1 MHFQLAW
8 RNIWRNP
15 RRTAVIL
22 LAVIIGV
29 WSMIFLGALMRGIM
43 TGMIDNGIATLTGHI
58 KIYATGYRDDP
69 VIENSITDPQS
80 IFSVLQELLP
90 PGSRWTSRVRVN
102 AVANNARHASGV
114 MIVGIEPGQ
123 EIGLSFIGK
132 AVTDGRYLDQ
142 TDANGIIVGRALLE
156 KFETRIGHK
165 LVLMSQDTQ
174 RDIASKAFR
183 IIGTF
188 TSEMESTEK
197 QFVFVT
203 QTAAQQFLKMGNAIS
218 EVSIVLPV
226 EADEAQ
232 VSDSLKKALSGKG
245 FDVLTWQELLPIL
258 TIYLKLY
265 DGFIFVWFVVIFIAM
280 GFGIVN
286 TTLMAVFER
295 IREFGL
301 LKAMGM
307 KPGHIVKQILLESA
321 LMLIVG
327 VLSGNVLAYSSIAG
341 LSQNGIDLT
350 ALAAGAEFAGMS
362 RVIFPVLYGQ
372 DVVLA
377 NLVVFVLGVLVCL
390 YPAVKAARIT
400 AVEALGHT

>member
-43 TGMIDNGIATLTGHI
+43 AGMIDNGIATLTGHI
-58 KIYATGYRDDP
+58 KIAVTGYRSDP
-69 VIENSITDPQS
+69 VIENSITTPHT
-80 IFSVLQELLP
+80 IFPVLHEHLP
-90 PGSRWTSRVRVN
+90 PGSRWASRVRVN

-114 MIVGIEPGQ
+114 VLVGIEPDQ

-132 AVTDGRYLDQ
+132 AVADGRYLDPA
-142 TDANGIIVGRALLE
+142 DANGIIVGRALLE
-156 KFETRIGHK
+156 KFETRLGHK

-183 IIGTF
+183 IVGMF
-188 TSEMESTEK
+188 TSEMSSTEK

-203 QTAAQQFLKMGNAIS
+203 QTATQQMLKMGTAIS
-218 EVSIVLPV
+218 EISIVLPSG
-226 EADEAQ
+226 ADEAQ
-232 VSDSLKKALSGKG
+232 VGAGLKAALAGQG
-245 FDVLTWQELLPIL
+245 FEILTWQELLPIL

-321 LMLIVG
+321 LMLVVG
-327 VLSGNVLAYSSIAG
+327 VITGNILAYLSIAG
-341 LSQNGIDLT
+341 LAPNGIDLT

-362 RVIFPVLYGQ
+362 RMIVPVLNWQ

-390 YPAVKAARIT
+390 YPAVKAARIS
-400 AVEALGHT
+400 VVDALSHT

>member
-8 RNIWRNP
+8 RNVWRNP

-29 WSMIFLGALMRGIM
+29 WSMILLGALMRGIM
-43 TGMIDNGIATLTGHI
+43 VGMVDNGIATLTGHI
-58 KIYATGYRDDP
+58 KICAMGYRNDP
-69 VIENSITDPQS
+69 VIENSIENPHA
-80 IFSVLQELLP
+80 VLPVLEQLP

-114 MIVGIEPGQ
+114 TLVGIEPNR

-132 AVTDGRYLDQ
+132 AVTQGRYLDPA
-142 TDANGIIVGRALLE
+142 DANGIIIGQALLE

-165 LVLMSQDTQ
+165 LVLMSQDTE

-188 TSEMESTEK
+188 TSEMASTEK
-197 QFVFVT
+197 QYVFVT
-203 QTAAQQFLKMGNAIS
+203 QAAAQQLLKMGNAIS
-218 EVSIVLPV
+218 EVSIVLPS
-226 EADEAQ
+226 ETDEAQ
-232 VSDSLKKALSGKG
+232 IGADLKAALSGKG
-245 FDVLTWQELLPIL
+245 FDILTWQELLPIL

-307 KPGHIVKQILLESA
+307 KPRHIVKQILLESA

-327 VLSGNVLAYSSIAG
+327 VISGNILAYLSILG
-341 LSQNGIDLT
+341 LARNGIDLT

-362 RVIFPVLYGQ
+362 RIIVPVLYGQ
-372 DVVLA
+372 DIVLA

-400 AVEALGHT
+400 AVEALSHT

>member
-1 MHFQLAW
+1 MHFQMAW

-29 WSMIFLGALMRGIM
+29 WSMILLGALMRGIM
-43 TGMIDNGIATLTGHI
+43 VGMIDNGIATLTGHL
-58 KIYATGYRDDP
+58 KIHAKGFRSDP
-69 VIENSITDPQS
+69 VIENSITNPQA
-80 IFSVLQELLP
+80 VVAALQKKLP
-90 PGSRWTSRVRVN
+90 PGSQWTSRVRVN
-102 AVANNARHASGV
+102 AVANNARHAGGV
-114 MIVGIEPGQ
+114 VLVGIDPKR
-123 EIGLSFIGK
+123 EIGLSFIGN
-132 AVTDGRYLDQ
+132 AVTQGRYLEPLDV
-142 TDANGIIVGRALLE
+142 NGIIVGRALLE

-183 IIGTF
+183 IIGAF
-188 TSEMESTEK
+188 TSEMDATEK
-197 QFVFVT
+197 QYVFAT
-203 QTAAQQFLKMGNAIS
+203 QSAAQQMLKMGNAIS
-218 EVSIVLPV
+218 EVSIVLPPEV
-226 EADEAQ
+226 DEAPIAR
-232 VSDSLKKALSGKG
+232 ALTKDLADKN
-245 FDVLTWQELLPIL
+245 FEILTWQELLPIL

-265 DGFIFVWFVVIFIAM
+265 DGFVFVWYVVVFIAM

-327 VLSGNVLAYSSIAG
+327 VLTGNLLAYLSIAAIAP
-341 LSQNGIDLT
+341 NGIDLS

-362 RVIFPVLYGQ
+362 RIIFPVLYGQ
-372 DVVLA
+372 DVLMA
-377 NLVVFVLGVLVCL
+377 NLVVFGLGVLVCL
-390 YPAVKAARIT
+390 YPAVKAARIS
-400 AVEALGHT
+400 AVEAFGHT

>member
-29 WSMIFLGALMRGIM
+29 WSMILLGALMRGIM
-43 TGMIDNGIATLTGHI
+43 IGMVDNGVSTLTGHI
-58 KIYATGYRDDP
+58 KIYATGYRNDP
-69 VIENSITDPQS
+69 VIENSIKNPHAVFPGLKEQ
-80 IFSVLQELLP
+80 LP
-90 PGSRWTSRVRVN
+90 PGSRWASRVRVN

-114 MIVGIEPGQ
+114 TLVGIEPSR

-132 AVTDGRYLDQ
+132 AVTQGRYLDP
-142 TDANGIIVGRALLE
+142 TDANGIIIGEALLE

-165 LVLMSQDTQ
+165 LVLMSQDSQ

-188 TSEMESTEK
+188 TSEMASTEK

-203 QTAAQQFLKMGNAIS
+203 QTAAQQMLKMGNALS
-218 EVSIVLPV
+218 EISIVLPS
-226 EADEAQ
+226 ETDEKQ
-232 VSDSLKKALSGKG
+232 VSANITAALSGMQ
-245 FDVLTWQELLPIL
+245 FETLTWQELLPIL

-265 DGFIFVWFVVIFIAM
+265 DGFIFIWFVVIFIAM

-307 KPGHIVKQILLESA
+307 KPGHIVRQILLESA

-327 VLSGNVLAYSSIAG
+327 VICGNILAYLSIAG
-341 LSQNGIDLT
+341 FAQNGIDLT

-362 RVIFPVLYGQ
+362 RVIIPVLRSQ

-400 AVEALGHT
+400 AVEALTHT